1 MYPTVRLRRNR
12 KTRWLRE
19 LVAENRLSVND
30 LVLALFV
37 VEGENQRQ
45 EISTMPGIY
54 RLSIDQVVLTARQ
67 AYENGINAIILFPC
81 IEAKLKSDNADEAY
95 NLDNLMCR
103 TIRSIKK
110 ANIDIGV
117 ICDVALDPYT
127 THGHDGILHNGDVDN
142 DKTVEALCKQALV
155 LAKAGVGIVAPSDMM
170 DGRIMAIRQM
180 LDSEGFI
187 NVNILSYAA
196 KYASNFY
203 SPFRDAVSSNKAV
216 YLDKATYQMD
226 VRNSREAMLEIEHD
240 LAEGADMIMI
250 KPGMMFLDIIA
261 QAANSFNT
269 NIFAYQV
276 SGEYA
281 MLRLAAEVNA
291 LNWQA
296 ALIESLLCFK
306 RAGASNIVTYA
317 ALEVAQILNKQAINI
332 VE

>member
-1 MYPTVRLRRNR
+1 MYPTIRLRRNR

-19 LVAENRLSVND
+19 LVAENRLGVDD

-45 EISTMPGIY
+45 EIKTMPGVY

-81 IEAKLKSDNADEAY
+81 IDPKLKSDNADEAY

-103 TIRSIKK
+103 TIRSIRN
-110 ANIDIGV
+110 ANIDIGI

-127 THGHDGILHNGDVDN
+127 THAHDGILHNGDVDN
-142 DKTVEALCKQALV
+142 DRTVEALCNQALV
-155 LAKAGVGIVAPSDMM
+155 LAKAGVDIVAPSDMM
-170 DGRIMAIRQM
+170 DGRIMGIRQI

-196 KYASNFY
+196 KYASSFY
-203 SPFRDAVSSNKAV
+203 GPFRDALNNNKTA
-216 YLDKATYQMD
+216 YLNKATYQMD

-261 QAANSFNT
+261 QATNNFNT
-269 NIFAYQV
+269 TIFAYQV
-276 SGEYA
+276 SGEYS
-281 MLRLAAEVNA
+281 MLRFAADANA

-296 ALIESLLCFK
+296 SIIESLVCFK
-306 RAGASNIVTYA
+306 RAGAKAIVTYA
-317 ALEVAQILNKQAINI
+317 ALEVAQILNKQSVIKK
-332 VE
+332 